1 MKNFYIGLF
10 LIIFSAVIFAGK
22 YGEHREIGNRGF
34 NLAMQKLISSQALG
48 DSLDVLKFFQ
58 ENLDIAYD
66 AVTDKYVLSSVTFP
80 PNLIAYGEL
89 TGLSGDH
96 STDPLSLEESLRYEF
111 SKVNKIVRMHD
122 KAKEDF
128 GVAAADVDIFNIDF
142 TYGLLAV
149 VDESHFYDYGRS
161 FEKQIRDVK
170 KKHIRLLELPK
181 NVERVFNELEK
192 TNSIAKYI
200 TLHSVAIDFAGY
212 AGYYFD
218 KDINRSNKLLH
229 YALLYSAFA
238 DHYLQD
244 AFAAGH
250 LAVHRT
256 ILGAVIDNKQIHDF
270 YNEAGLNVFNLRG
283 DEWISFGDGRMDQGT
298 KEWLEYDSYDN
309 LPSDNFT
316 KNYRLAI
323 EATKVSVEEVFISY
337 IKARDGDEMTFF
349 ESIPDYSSEFQD
361 FFLENFKGLSIIPVP
376 FNSNL
381 DDYDIDQQELSRLK
395 KQNKVIPNRS
405 HLVPRVANAFALIY
419 GWDVFTLN
427 GGMKLGL
434 RFHTNKWY
442 SYSDLYHKKGSIDQW
457 FEYNFSFLISNSVRG
472 EKIDTYQYLVGIGYK
487 LDWWVSSS
495 RFIGMLLFFDMGLQ
509 HKTEVGD
516 NFMVS
521 PKLGIDIAPLLG
533 IDYAELPWWLG
544 IPLNI
549 LLPFQLTIQADYIW
563 SQQPAYYLTR
573 VVDLVY

>member
-58 ENLDIAYD
+58 ENLDITYD
-66 AVTDKYVLSSVTFP
+66 TITDKYVLNSVTFP
-80 PNLIAYGEL
+80 PNNIAYGEL

-111 SKVNKIVRMHD
+111 SKVNKIVRMQRMHD

-128 GVAAADVDIFNIDF
+128 GVAADDVDIFNIDF

-161 FEKQIRDVK
+161 FEKQIRDVQK
-170 KKHIRLLELPK
+170 RHIRLLELPK
-181 NVERVFNELEK
+181 NVDLVFNELEK

-200 TLHSVAIDFAGY
+200 TLHSVTVDFAGY

-256 ILGAVIDNKQIHDF
+256 IFGAAIDNKQIHDF
-270 YNEAGLNVFNLRG
+270 YNEAGLNVFNIREE
-283 DEWISFGDGRMDQGT
+283 EWISFGDGRMDQGT
-298 KEWLEYDSYDN
+298 KEWREHDTYDN
-309 LPSDNFT
+309 HPSDNLT
-316 KNYRLAI
+316 ENYRLAI
-323 EATKVSVEEVFISY
+323 EATKISVEEIFASY
-337 IKARDGDEMTFF
+337 IKARSGDEISFF
-349 ESIPDYSSEFQD
+349 ESIPTYKGEYQD
-361 FFLENFKGLSIIPVP
+361 FFLNNFEALSIIPVP

-381 DDYDIDQQELSRLK
+381 DDYEFDPQELSRLK

-405 HLVPRVANAFALIY
+405 HLLPRVANAFALIY
-419 GWDVFTLN
+419 GWKAFTSS

-442 SYSDLYHKKGSIDQW
+442 SYNNLYHKKGSVDQW
-457 FEYNFSFLISNSVRG
+457 LEYNFSFLISNSAGG
-472 EKIDTYQYLVGIGYK
+472 EKIDTYQYLAGDGYK

-495 RFIGMLLFFDMGLQ
+495 RFVGMLFF
-509 HKTEVGD
+509 
-516 NFMVS
+516 
-521 PKLGIDIAPLLG
+521 
-533 IDYAELPWWLG
+533 
-544 IPLNI
+544 
-549 LLPFQLTIQADYIW
+549 
-563 SQQPAYYLTR
+563 
-573 VVDLVY
+573 

>member
-1 MKNFYIGLF
+1 MKLLF
-10 LIIFSAVIFAGK
+10 ITILLFPIALFAGK

-34 NLAMQKLISSQALG
+34 NLAMQKLISSHAFG

-58 ENLDIAYD
+58 ENLGIFYDTIAK
-66 AVTDKYVLSSVTFP
+66 KYVINSVTFP

-128 GVAAADVDIFNIDF
+128 GVAADDVDLFNIDF

-161 FEKQIRDVK
+161 FDEQIMDVDK
-170 KKHIRLLELPK
+170 NHIQLLELPK
-181 NVERVFNELEK
+181 NVERVFSELEK

-212 AGYYFD
+212 AGYYFY
-218 KDINRSNKLLH
+218 KDIGRSNKMLH

-256 ILGAVIDNKQIHDF
+256 IFGAVIDNKQIHDF
-270 YNEAGLNVFNLRG
+270 YNEAGLQVFNLRG

-298 KEWLEYDSYDN
+298 KDWREHDTYDD

-316 KNYRLAI
+316 INYRLAI
-323 EATKVSVEEVFISY
+323 EATKISVEEVFTSY
-337 IKARDGDEMTFF
+337 IKARSGDEISFF
-349 ESIPDYSSEFQD
+349 ESIPKYNSEYQK
-361 FFLENFKGLSIIPVP
+361 FFLDNFEALSIIPVP
-376 FNSNL
+376 YNSNL
-381 DDYDIDQQELSRLK
+381 DDYDFDPLELSSLK

-405 HLVPRVANAFALIY
+405 HMVPRVANAFALIY
-419 GWDVFTLN
+419 GWNVFTSN

-442 SYSDLYHKKGSIDQW
+442 SYDNLYHKKGSIDQW
-457 FEYNFSFLISNSVRG
+457 FEYNLSFLISNTERG
-472 EKIDTYQYLVGIGYK
+472 EKIDTYQYLAGIGYK

-495 RFIGMLLFFDMGLQ
+495 RFVGMLLFIDMGLQ

-521 PKLGIDIAPLLG
+521 PKLGIDVAPMLG
-533 IDYAELPWWLG
+533 IDYAELPWWIG
-544 IPLNI
+544 VPLNI
-549 LLPFQLTIQADYIW
+549 LLPFQLTIQADYVW
-563 SQQPAYYLTR
+563 NQEPVYYITR

>member
-1 MKNFYIGLF
+1 MKLLLITILLF
-10 LIIFSAVIFAGK
+10 PITLFAGK

-34 NLAMQKLISSQALG
+34 NLAMQKLISSHALG

-58 ENLDIAYD
+58 ENLGITYDTIAN
-66 AVTDKYVLSSVTFP
+66 KYVINSVTFP

-96 STDPLSLEESLRYEF
+96 STDPLSLEENLRYEF

-128 GVAAADVDIFNIDF
+128 GVAADDVDIFNIDF

-161 FEKQIRDVK
+161 FEAQIRDVQ

-181 NVERVFNELEK
+181 NVEQVFNELEK

-200 TLHSVAIDFAGY
+200 TLHSVAINFAGY

-218 KDINRSNKLLH
+218 KDISRSNKLLH

-256 ILGAVIDNKQIHDF
+256 IFGAVIDNKQIHDF
-270 YNEAGLNVFNLRG
+270 YNEAGLKVFNLRG

-298 KEWLEYDSYDN
+298 KEWREHDTYDD

-323 EATKVSVEEVFISY
+323 EATKISVEEVFASY
-337 IKARDGDEMTFF
+337 IKARSGDEITFF
-349 ESIPDYSSEFQD
+349 ESIPPYKSEYQE
-361 FFLENFKGLSIIPVP
+361 FFLDNFEALSIIPVP

-381 DDYDIDQQELSRLK
+381 DDYDFDPQELSRLK

-419 GWDVFTLN
+419 GWNEFTSN

-434 RFHTNKWY
+434 RFHTTKWY
-442 SYSDLYHKKGSIDQW
+442 SYNNLYHKKGSVDQW
-457 FEYNFSFLISNSVRG
+457 FEQNFSFLISNSAWG
-472 EKIDTYQYLVGIGYK
+472 EEIDTYQYLAGVGYK

-495 RFIGMLLFFDMGLQ
+495 RFIGVFLFADVGLQ
-509 HKTEVGD
+509 HKIDLGD
-516 NFMVS
+516 RFMAS
-521 PKLGIDIAPLLG
+521 PKFGIDIAPLLG
-533 IDYAELPWWLG
+533 IDYAELPWWIG

-549 LLPFQLTIQADYIW
+549 LLPFQLTVQADYVW
-563 SQQPAYYLTR
+563 NQKPVYSLTR
-573 VVDLVY
+573 IVDLVY